1 MAGAREEPQEGATR
15 HISEGRGC
23 GKWLQLGGEME
34 ADDLLCSRNAR
45 PETGLVGRAQWKTI
59 QPPSPQKEA
68 PLLLCCRGGL
78 ASNCLTQLSRSDEGL
93 GWLRVRLCLS
103 PLC

>member
-1 MAGAREEPQEGATR
+1 MADAREEPQEGATR
-15 HISEGRGC
+15 HTSEGRGC

-68 PLLLCCRGGL
+68 PLLLCYRGEFGL
-78 ASNCLTQLSRSDEGL
+78 LAIAFRN
-93 GWLRVRLCLS
+93 S
-103 PLC
+103 PAPTKVLVG